1 MLKYVQFHSP
11 VKNTTII
18 YTVNS
23 TRHENLLLPQTISQ
37 ESVCALIFLFSF
49 GSRSSGLLMESTV
62 KAVAG
67 RNPVIVMET
76 QLTARDALLGPVTAH
91 PVPRP
96 VG

>member
-1 MLKYVQFHSP
+1 MFKDVQFHSP

-37 ESVCALIFLFSF
+37 ESVCALIFLFPF
-49 GSRSSGLLMESTV
+49 GASGLLVESPV

-67 RNPVIVMET
+67 RNPMIVMKT
-76 QLTARDALLGPVTAH
+76 QLTARDALLRPVAAH
-91 PVPRP
+91 PVPGP
-96 VG
+96 VR